1 MIKIIKAVTS
11 KEIDEIR
18 SLFREYSNSLDFNL
32 EFQGFEDELKSL
44 PGKYSPPEGKLYL
57 ALYKNK
63 AAGCIAVRKID
74 NEYCEMKRLFV
85 RPEFRGLNIGRA
97 LTEIIINEA
106 GRIGYKY
113 MRLDTV
119 RSMTSARKLYKEF
132 GFKEIPAYCYNP
144 VPGAVYM
151 ELNLRQVNS
160 VEINMYDFLE
170 CSFQFNPWK
179 HHKNYIC
186 RQIINYSLQKDS
198 EFKELKK
205 NLLLIGKSQMD
216 LYTGELT
223 FPQIMQNISCELLKQ
238 KVIDKASYKNWLKE
252 LNADY
257 RNIKL
262 PDDSEWTLRLSDN
275 YEKFIHIHPARYSL
289 NTIRVRAATLQSAIA
304 AVVLSRL
311 KSESPYDIN
320 IINESRRKFLGE
332 SPVKA
337 IYKNSG
343 LGRMISLLEGNK

>member
-1 MIKIIKAVTS
+1 MIKIIKAVTL

-18 SLFREYSNSLDFNL
+18 SLFMEYASSLDFNL
-32 EFQGFEDELKSL
+32 EFQDFENELKSL
-44 PGKYSPPEGKLYL
+44 PGKYAPPEGKLYL

-106 GRIGYKY
+106 RKIGYKF

-119 RSMTSARKLYKEF
+119 RSMTSARKIYKEF

-151 ELNLRQVNS
+151 ELNLRQIIS
-160 VEINMYDFLE
+160 VEINLHDFLE
-170 CSFQFNPWK
+170 CSIHFNPWK
-179 HHKNYIC
+179 HHKNFIR
-186 RQIINYSLQKDS
+186 RQIIKYSLQKDAG
-198 EFKELKK
+198 FKELKK

-216 LYTGELT
+216 LYMGELT
-223 FPQIMQNISCELLKQ
+223 IPQIMQNISCWLVKQ
-238 KVIDKASYKNWLKE
+238 KVVDKESYKNWLKE
-252 LNADY
+252 LSDEY

-262 PDDSEWTLRLSDN
+262 PDDSEWTLRLSGND
-275 YEKFIHIHPARYSL
+275 EKFIHIHPARYSL
-289 NTIRVRAATLQSAIA
+289 NTLRVRAATLQSAIA

-311 KSESPYDIN
+311 KSASPYDIN

-332 SPVKA
+332 PPVKT

-343 LGRMISLLEGNK
+343 LGRIILLLEGKN